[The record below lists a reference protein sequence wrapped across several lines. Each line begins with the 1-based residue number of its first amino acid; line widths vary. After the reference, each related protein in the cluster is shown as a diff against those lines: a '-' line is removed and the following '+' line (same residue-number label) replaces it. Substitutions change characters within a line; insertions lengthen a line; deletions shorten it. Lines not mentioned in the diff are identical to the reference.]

1 MKICCNSPRPK
12 SKITLLTCKLL
23 FLWSES
29 KVLWAK
35 AFITQC
41 PNYYK
46 TEMIESFFLAES
58 ESEYYSS
65 IRKFSNPNP
74 NIIRDFKKDS
84 NIFESLKRFEYS
96 KIIRII
102 QLFLN
107 KIWKIKS
114 RKQELRKHIQKAPK
128 GIKWQSHPS
137 TGLVHWCPK
146 MGSAGRLGN

>member
-1 MKICCNSPRPK
+1 MS
-12 SKITLLTCKLL
+12 
-23 FLWSES
+23 
-29 KVLWAK
+29 
-35 AFITQC
+35 
-41 PNYYK
+41 
-46 TEMIESFFLAES
+46 EMIKSFFLAES

-146 MGSAGRLGN
+146 MGSAGRLHHGESVTQTQILKIRYFWNFIFCHLNIVRV

>member
-1 MKICCNSPRPK
+1 MAYIA
-12 SKITLLTCKLL
+12 
-23 FLWSES
+23 E
-29 KVLWAK
+29 V
-35 AFITQC
+35 
-41 PNYYK
+41 
-46 TEMIESFFLAES
+46 IESFFLAES

-74 NIIRDFKKDS
+74 NIIRDFKKGS

-96 KIIRII
+96 NIIRII

-128 GIKWQSHPS
+128 GIK
-137 TGLVHWCPK
+137 
-146 MGSAGRLGN
+146 